1 MFKSKSWVCWF
12 SIILIMV
19 VLVAC
24 GRASSRFGYNKQDE
38 GESLTLR
45 PDDDLS
51 ISIES
56 LELTDELIQQI
67 LSYPTERKIEFNHTE
82 RELVPDSHVAL
93 IDDLAEIQDIYG
105 GDLLRIKMQNNVS
118 EPYLFIADDSNLEL
132 VSPIM
137 EEDDVK
143 CVLTIQA
150 YYGEEEYNKIIVMG
164 ATEEGDEH
172 FVVNSAVGDIN
183 CIKTKTKTT
192 GYVIYNHCLYSWE
205 IFSDDKNIVSD
216 ILKNVM
222 ICK

>member
-1 MFKSKSWVCWF
+1 MFKSKSWVYWF

-45 PDDDLS
+45 PDDNLS

-56 LELTDELIQQI
+56 LDLTDELIQQI

-118 EPYLFIADDSNLEL
+118 EPYLFIADGSNLEL

-150 YYGEEEYNKIIVMG
+150 YYGEEEYNKIVVMG
-164 ATEEGDEH
+164 VTEEGDED
-172 FVVNSAVGDIN
+172 FVVNSAAGDIY

-205 IFSDDKNIVSD
+205 IFSNDKDIVSD

>member
-12 SIILIMV
+12 SIFLIMV

-45 PDDDLS
+45 PDDNLS

-56 LELTDELIQQI
+56 LDLTDELIQQI

-164 ATEEGDEH
+164 TTEEGDEH

-192 GYVIYNHCLYSWE
+192 GYVIHNHCLYSWE
-205 IFSDDKNIVSD
+205 IFSDDKDIVSD
-216 ILKNVM
+216 ILENVM

>member
-1 MFKSKSWVCWF
+1 
-12 SIILIMV
+12 MV

-45 PDDDLS
+45 PDDNLS

-56 LELTDELIQQI
+56 LDLTDELIQQI
-67 LSYPTERKIEFNHTE
+67 LSYPTERKIEFNHME

-150 YYGEEEYNKIIVMG
+150 YYGEEEYNKIVVMG
-164 ATEEGDEH
+164 VTEEGDEQ
-172 FVVNSAVGDIN
+172 FVVNSAVGDIY

-205 IFSDDKNIVSD
+205 IFSDDKDIVSD